1 MGVTCAVSYGGF
13 GWRQPLV
20 AHAVQAYSLFGGPPF
35 GVKGKHYVELEQRG
49 ASAPVE
55 DRAIFQNN
63 LPLAEKLER
72 ARIELLDLSARNR
85 LLNMPR
91 GARGSRSI
99 KVIDEKTTDFERGEK
114 NLTLQTIW
122 RVTQALG
129 GKAFIASQGT
139 RSSLQG
145 SASRRKHSQG

>member
-1 MGVTCAVSYGGF
+1 
-13 GWRQPLV
+13 
-20 AHAVQAYSLFGGPPF
+20 
-35 GVKGKHYVELEQRG
+35 VKGKHYVELEQRG